1 MVHGRCADIESDKNP
16 SNLFHMEDLNRGRV
30 ESYKMSRVVR
40 QMNTKQINFHVRQ
53 DFELPTVF
61 TRGSVEEIEE
71 ALFIGATIQQSI
83 KTRRSSDDIRKVTES
98 KDGEI
103 QRIHVTYNE
112 KLAKLGEDLQA
123 VVAEKD
129 RIGADYLD
137 KMRAAQNMEREACTK
152 ESEEKIRLLRK
163 DHEILTVRHEALEA
177 RRRLLEES
185 RDKDIQDAVHRT
197 EELMQKVVTS
207 KEEQLVKMEAAYQRL
222 QESITRQSEEIT
234 KLSSSLGKRAANV
247 KTKGSDYEE
256 QFGEKLKRNYGLC
269 RGFKLH
275 QTHLGA
281 GHEMDF
287 SMEMEGAVVMWELKN
302 YSAVV
307 PKAEVDKF
315 LRDLKENPQA
325 KVGVMISRTTDIF
338 GKSASGPLITEF
350 DNDKMMIY
358 INRFEEFCG
367 EEEHKVFAMLQS
379 LFRIWWEYHREE
391 RQGFDRAEII
401 RELEKAIEELA
412 KRRTEW
418 RRHKAH
424 LDEMGR
430 WTADLLDESEDRLD
444 RLLKKARNTEEIATG
459 PLVIPED
466 VFRDSG
472 EEKEMTWIKSVM
484 RVCSPGGEI
493 EVREL
498 VDLLSAYHKLTKDT
512 IRSNVMSI
520 VKDTAVIKKGV
531 IKYIKGISKYV
542 PPCMIQMAKA

>member
-1 MVHGRCADIESDKNP
+1 
-16 SNLFHMEDLNRGRV
+16 MEL
-30 ESYKMSRVVR
+30 S
-40 QMNTKQINFHVRQ
+40 
-53 DFELPTVF
+53 
-61 TRGSVEEIEE
+61 
-71 ALFIGATIQQSI
+71 
-83 KTRRSSDDIRKVTES
+83 
-98 KDGEI
+98 
-103 QRIHVTYNE
+103 
-112 KLAKLGEDLQA
+112 
-123 VVAEKD
+123 
-129 RIGADYLD
+129 
-137 KMRAAQNMEREACTK
+137 
-152 ESEEKIRLLRK
+152 
-163 DHEILTVRHEALEA
+163 
-177 RRRLLEES
+177 
-185 RDKDIQDAVHRT
+185 
-197 EELMQKVVTS
+197 
-207 KEEQLVKMEAAYQRL
+207 YQRL
-222 QESITRQSEEIT
+222 QESIMRQSEEIT
-234 KLSSSLGKRAANV
+234 KLSSSLGKRSANV

-325 KVGVMISRTTDIF
+325 KVGVMISRSTDIF

-367 EEEHKVFAMLQS
+367 EDEYKVFAMLQS

-391 RQGFDRAEII
+391 RQGFDRVEIV

-444 RLLKKARNTEEIATG
+444 RLLKKARNTEEIASG

-466 VFRDSG
+466 VFRETG
-472 EEKEMTWIKSVM
+472 EEKEMTWVKSVM

-498 VDLLSAYHKLTKDT
+498 VDLLGNYHKLTKDT
-512 IRSNVMSI
+512 IRSNIMSI
-520 VKDTAVIKKGV
+520 VKDTAVVKKGV

-542 PPCMIQMAKA
+542 PPCMIQIGKA

>member
-1 MVHGRCADIESDKNP
+1 
-16 SNLFHMEDLNRGRV
+16 
-30 ESYKMSRVVR
+30 MSRVVR

-53 DFELPTVF
+53 EFELPTVY

-83 KTRRSSDDIRKVTES
+83 KTRRSSDDIRKVTEA

-103 QRIHVTYNE
+103 QRIHVSYHE

-123 VVAEKD
+123 VVTEKD

-137 KMRAAQNMEREACTK
+137 KMRAAQSMERDACTK

-185 RDKDIQDAVHRT
+185 RDKDIRDAVQRT

-207 KEEQLVKMEAAYQRL
+207 KEDQLVKMEAAYQRL
-222 QESITRQSEEIT
+222 QESIVRQSEEIT

-256 QFGEKLKRNYGLC
+256 QFGEKLKRNYGVC

-325 KVGVMISRTTDIF
+325 KVGVMISRSTDIF
-338 GKSASGPLITEF
+338 GKSASGQLITEF

-391 RQGFDRAEII
+391 RHGFDRVEIV
-401 RELEKAIEELA
+401 RELEKAIEDLT

-444 RLLKKARNTEEIATG
+444 RLLKKARNTEEVASG

-466 VFRDSG
+466 VFRETG
-472 EEKEMTWIKSVM
+472 EEKEMTWIKSIM

-498 VDLLSAYHKLTKDT
+498 VDLLGTHHKLAKDT
-512 IRSNVMSI
+512 IRSNIMSI
-520 VKDTAVIKKGV
+520 VKDTAVVKKGV

-542 PPCMIQMAKA
+542 PPCMIQIANPAR

>member
-1 MVHGRCADIESDKNP
+1 
-16 SNLFHMEDLNRGRV
+16 
-30 ESYKMSRVVR
+30 MSRSR
-40 QMNTKQINFHVRQ
+40 ATKQINLYIRES
-53 DFELPTVF
+53 FELPSVF
-61 TRGSVEEIEE
+61 VRGSIEEIEE
-71 ALFIGATIQQSI
+71 ALSIGATIQQSI
-83 KTRRSSDDIRKVTES
+83 KTRRSNDDVRKVTEA
-98 KDGEI
+98 KDAEI
-103 QRIHVTYNE
+103 QKIHVTYHE
-112 KLAKLGEDLQA
+112 RISKLGEDLQGIT
-123 VVAEKD
+123 AEKD
-129 RIGADYLD
+129 KIGAEYLER
-137 KMRAAQNMEREACTK
+137 MRQAQSIERDACTK
-152 ESEEKIRLLRK
+152 ESEERIRLLRK
-163 DHEILTVRHEALEA
+163 EHDILTARYDALET
-177 RRRLLEES
+177 RRHVLEES
-185 RDKDIQDAVHRT
+185 RDKDIRDAVQRT
-197 EELMQKVVTS
+197 EEFMQKIVLS
-207 KEEQLVKMEAAYQRL
+207 KEDQLLKMEAAYHRL
-222 QESITRQSEEIT
+222 QDSIAKQSEEIT
-234 KLSSSLGKRAANV
+234 KLSSTLGKRAANV

-275 QTHLGA
+275 QTHLGS

-287 SMEMEGAVVMWELKN
+287 SMEIEGAVVMWELKN

-325 KVGVMISRTTDIF
+325 KVGVMISRSTDIF
-338 GKSASGPLITEF
+338 NKSSSGQLVTEF

-391 RQGFDRAEII
+391 RHGFDRMEIL
-401 RELEKAIEELA
+401 RELEKAVEEVA

-418 RRHKAH
+418 RRHKSH
-424 LDEMGR
+424 MEEMTR

-444 RLLKKARNTEEIATG
+444 RLMKKARNTEEATG

-472 EEKEMTWIKSVM
+472 EEKEVVWIKSVM

-498 VDLLSAYHKLTKDT
+498 VDLLGAYHKLTKDT

-520 VKDTAVIKKGV
+520 VKDAAVIKKGV

>member
-1 MVHGRCADIESDKNP
+1 
-16 SNLFHMEDLNRGRV
+16 
-30 ESYKMSRVVR
+30 MSRSR
-40 QMNTKQINFHVRQ
+40 ATKQINLYIRES
-53 DFELPTVF
+53 FELPSVF
-61 TRGSVEEIEE
+61 VRGSIEEIEE
-71 ALFIGATIQQSI
+71 ALSIGATIQQSI
-83 KTRRSSDDIRKVTES
+83 KTRRSNDDVRKVTEA
-98 KDGEI
+98 KDAEI
-103 QRIHVTYNE
+103 QKIHVTYHE
-112 KLAKLGEDLQA
+112 RISKLGEDLQGIT
-123 VVAEKD
+123 AEKD
-129 RIGADYLD
+129 KIGAEYLER
-137 KMRAAQNMEREACTK
+137 MRQAQSIERDACTK
-152 ESEEKIRLLRK
+152 ESEERIRLLRK
-163 DHEILTVRHEALEA
+163 EHDILTARYDALEA
-177 RRRLLEES
+177 RRHVLEES
-185 RDKDIQDAVHRT
+185 RDKDIRDAVQRT
-197 EELMQKVVTS
+197 EEFMQKIVLS
-207 KEEQLVKMEAAYQRL
+207 KEDQLLKMEAAYHRL
-222 QESITRQSEEIT
+222 QDSIAKQSEEIT
-234 KLSSSLGKRAANV
+234 KLSSTLGKRAANV

-275 QTHLGA
+275 QTHLGS

-287 SMEMEGAVVMWELKN
+287 SMEIEGAVVMWELKN

-325 KVGVMISRTTDIF
+325 KVGVMISRSTDIF
-338 GKSASGPLITEF
+338 NKSSSGQLVTEF

-391 RQGFDRAEII
+391 RHGFDRMEIL
-401 RELEKAIEELA
+401 RELEKAVEEVA

-418 RRHKAH
+418 RRHKSH
-424 LDEMGR
+424 MEEMTR

-444 RLLKKARNTEEIATG
+444 RLMKKARNTEEATG

-472 EEKEMTWIKSVM
+472 EEKEVVWIKSVM

-498 VDLLSAYHKLTKDT
+498 VDLLGAYHKLTKDT

-520 VKDTAVIKKGV
+520 VKDAAVIKKGV

>member
-1 MVHGRCADIESDKNP
+1 MLYLLIRQRNP
-16 SNLFHMEDLNRGRV
+16 SNLFYMEDLNRDHV
-30 ESYKMSRVVR
+30 EFYKMSRVVR
-40 QMNTKQINFHVRQ
+40 QLNTKQINFHVRQ
-53 DFELPTVF
+53 EFELPTVY

-71 ALFIGATIQQSI
+71 ALFIGSTIQQSI
-83 KTRRSSDDIRKVTES
+83 KTRRSSDDIRKVTEA

-137 KMRAAQNMEREACTK
+137 KMRGVQNMEREACTK

-207 KEEQLVKMEAAYQRL
+207 KEEQLVKMELSYQRL
-222 QESITRQSEEIT
+222 QESIMRQSEEIT

-325 KVGVMISRTTDIF
+325 KVGVMISRSTDIF

-367 EEEHKVFAMLQS
+367 EDEYKVFAMLQS

-391 RQGFDRAEII
+391 RQGFDRVEIV

-444 RLLKKARNTEEIATG
+444 RLLKKARNTEEIASG

-466 VFRDSG
+466 VFRETG

-498 VDLLSAYHKLTKDT
+498 VDLLGNYHKLTKDT
-512 IRSNVMSI
+512 IRSNIMSI
-520 VKDTAVIKKGV
+520 VKDTAVVKKGV

-542 PPCMIQMAKA
+542 PPCMIQIVRA